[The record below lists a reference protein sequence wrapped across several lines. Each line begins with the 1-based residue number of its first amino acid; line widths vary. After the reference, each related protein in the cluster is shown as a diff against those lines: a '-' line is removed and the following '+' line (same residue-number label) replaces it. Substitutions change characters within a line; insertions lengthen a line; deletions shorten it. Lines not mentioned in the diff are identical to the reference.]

1 MGKLVELF
9 MRDDI
14 PQKEFYLVDDV
25 ASLLNVRPH
34 EIRFWETEFP
44 QIRAHKSK
52 AGRRIYRKE
61 DVIIFFAIKNLLL
74 EKKFTLAAARR
85 ALAQIEIGMK
95 GDHEAAINEILP
107 EISCAPIR
115 KSENRTSF
123 PMLDS
128 DKVLSLAST
137 LLKSDE
143 EDKDFDDLTHQI
155 YQQCKHDIAT
165 LDLQEALSPGVDM
178 TADVVVERNS
188 GRDKLALE
196 PKFDY
201 HQALIALMGH
211 KQSLIDL
218 LNTLDKYREF
228 EFFGKL
234 KIPGLK

>member
-1 MGKLVELF
+1 

-61 DVIIFFAIKNLLL
+61 DVLIFFAIKNLLL

-85 ALAQIEIGMK
+85 ALAQIEIGLK
-95 GDHEAAINEILP
+95 RDQVEEAANGTL
-107 EISCAPIR
+107 
-115 KSENRTSF
+115 SEPLAELHETVTTSF
-123 PMLDS
+123 ALPDC

-155 YQQCKHDIAT
+155 YQHCKDDIAT
-165 LDLQEALSPGVDM
+165 LDLEEVLSKD
-178 TADVVVERNS
+178 ADVMPAAFREEPPKER
-188 GRDKLALE
+188 RAHQA
-196 PKFDY
+196 KFDY
-201 HQALIALMGH
+201 HQALINLMAH
-211 KQSLIDL
+211 KQALTEL
-218 LNTLDKYREF
+218 LRTLEKYREF
-228 EFFGKL
+228 EYFPEL
-234 KIPGLK
+234 KMSRLK